1 MPCIRCTVNQK
12 LNDQQRQALKE
23 GLMEAIQQIP
33 GKTPDSLMIILQDAA
48 DMCFHRDSE
57 TACAFVE
64 VNALLRKDPSE
75 HYPAMSKIICELL
88 TRVAGIAGTDV
99 YIRYLAT
106 PDWGWNG
113 TNF

>member
-12 LNDQQRQALKE
+12 LSSEQKQTLKE
-23 GLMEAIQQIP
+23 GLMEAIQLIP
-33 GKTPDSLMIILQDAA
+33 GKTPDSLMIVLQDAA

-57 TACAFVE
+57 TPCAFVE
-64 VNALLRKDPSE
+64 VNVLLRKDPSE
-75 HYPAMSKIICELL
+75 HYPAMSKSICDLL
-88 TRVAGIAGTDV
+88 LRVAHIEGTNI